1 MVGAHGVDLETLR
14 FYKGKNVNMLLY
26 VKYDELV
33 DEVQSIVMKRHLA
46 LTFFSFE
53 SLLIVSVVG
62 GWDRLLVSEGN
73 VLKMGKMRDLL
84 KRRGKSRVML
94 RATYRLGRVLC
105 RPLLRCST
113 FFSGFH

>member
-14 FYKGKNVNMLLY
+14 FYKREKKQLNVL
-26 VKYDELV
+26 KIV
-33 DEVQSIVMKRHLA
+33 DEVQSLTMKTQAA

-73 VLKMGKMRDLL
+73 VLKTGEKRD
-84 KRRGKSRVML
+84 
-94 RATYRLGRVLC
+94 
-105 RPLLRCST
+105 
-113 FFSGFH
+113 